1 MTSLTD
7 RYTIVYTNTAQQS
20 IEDQIEHLA
29 IYQGNDLALKRM
41 NCSIDVF
48 EPKLKCNPLAYK
60 ISPQASELGV
70 LHYHELN
77 TEKLRI
83 LYEVLEDDLIVVVHL
98 VLGEKQSVEK
108 ALIRN
113 CLLLPL
119 RPK

>member
-48 EPKLKCNPLAYK
+48 EPKIGRAH
-60 ISPQASELGV
+60 V
-70 LHYHELN
+70 
-77 TEKLRI
+77 
-83 LYEVLEDDLIVVVHL
+83 
-98 VLGEKQSVEK
+98 
-108 ALIRN
+108 
-113 CLLLPL
+113 
-119 RPK
+119 

>member
-1 MTSLTD
+1 MTSLSD
-7 RYTIVYTNTAQQS
+7 SYTIDFTNTAELS
-20 IEDQIEHLA
+20 VEDQIEHLA

-77 TEKLRI
+77 T
-83 LYEVLEDDLIVVVHL
+83 
-98 VLGEKQSVEK
+98 
-108 ALIRN
+108 
-113 CLLLPL
+113 
-119 RPK
+119 